1 MCAACTD
8 HVLSSDPFFDS
19 GEAVQVV
26 RVVLF
31 DDANVDLV
39 YECLV
44 RLTAKLSGKEN
55 IVHASVGSCV
65 DILLHERDRR
75 FELDWQDSQHV
86 LRHRGVVYLQASL
99 EGVFV
104 KFVDYRGVS
113 MGLGEG
119 VLLVE
124 RHVSYWKYK
133 IHEYLRWKRK
143 QAEVSIA
150 RRQIPLAPPA
160 VCIVHTVQGMSMGA
174 ALICMAKPGNM
185 DDHDYWMHL
194 YVMISRV
201 RRGDGLL
208 AIDVPPVRAFE
219 RGRLPWVIEGIER
232 LEL

>member
-8 HVLSSDPFFDS
+8 DVLSSDPFFDS

-86 LRHRGVVYLQASL
+86 LRHRGVVYLQA
-99 EGVFV
+99 
-104 KFVDYRGVS
+104 
-113 MGLGEG
+113 
-119 VLLVE
+119 
-124 RHVSYWKYK
+124 
-133 IHEYLRWKRK
+133 
-143 QAEVSIA
+143 
-150 RRQIPLAPPA
+150 PL
-160 VCIVHTVQGMSMGA
+160 
-174 ALICMAKPGNM
+174 
-185 DDHDYWMHL
+185 
-194 YVMISRV
+194 
-201 RRGDGLL
+201 
-208 AIDVPPVRAFE
+208 
-219 RGRLPWVIEGIER
+219 
-232 LEL
+232 